1 MGLNSSLL
9 VLLRDP
15 INGVALTL
23 ALLDSLSSGFVGNL
37 PTDIT
42 LKGLEPVLPGAARM
56 TFIVPMG
63 GLNVLDRKS
72 TRLNSS
78 H

>member
-1 MGLNSSLL
+1 MSSSEN
-9 VLLRDP
+9 P
-15 INGVALTL
+15 IKGVAIVL
-23 ALLDSLSSGFVGNL
+23 ALLDSLSSTSAGSL

-63 GLNVLDRKS
+63 GLNVLCLVSVFDCS
-72 TRLNSS
+72 CHPTG
-78 H
+78 